1 MFYLK
6 KINFE
11 RNMNFLSNADWSF
24 PIPIY
29 YGPDRIKELPNL
41 CKLNNLSRPLIVTD
55 RGSATLPFINNLLKD
70 LNNSHIKCN
79 LFSEISPNP
88 LDKEINNGKFA
99 FKNGRH
105 DSIIAIGGGSGM
117 DGGKAISLI
126 ANNSHELWEFDYDKT
141 PISELSDFPPLIC
154 VPTTAGTG
162 AETES
167 TAMITNSE
175 LGMKLCIWHPKQK
188 PIAAILDPKLT
199 LGLPKT
205 LTAWTGVD
213 ALVHGLE
220 AYSVNSLYAVAD
232 GMALEGLNLIGNHL
246 SEVYQ
251 NPDNISSRGGML
263 IGSCLTGISFLKGL
277 GLVHAIS
284 HMVGAVYNTQ
294 HGLTNA
300 ILLPKILQ
308 FNKNAISQKIKFM
321 HFALY
326 KKPGTFND
334 LYSNICNLLDEL
346 EIPDGLGKIGVK
358 NDKINELAIKSS
370 KDAAALTNPRVASI
384 NELESI
390 IKDSVFKTR

>member
-1 MFYLK
+1 MD
-6 KINFE
+6 
-11 RNMNFLSNADWSF
+11 FLSNTDWSF

-29 YGPDRIKELPNL
+29 YGPNRIKELPDL
-41 CKLNNLSRPLIVTD
+41 CKRNNLKRPLIVTD
-55 RGSATLPFINNLLKD
+55 RGSTTLPFINDLLKD

-88 LDKEINNGKFA
+88 LDKEINSGKLA
-99 FKNGRH
+99 FKNGSH

-126 ANNSHELWEFDYDKT
+126 ANNSQGLWEFDYDKP
-141 PISELSDFPPLIC
+141 PITKLNNFPPLIC
-154 VPTTAGTG
+154 IPTTAGTG

-175 LGMKLCIWHPKQK
+175 LGMKLCIWHPNQK

-213 ALVHGLE
+213 ALVHGIE
-220 AYSVNSLYAVAD
+220 AYSVNSLYSVAD
-232 GMALEGLNLIGNHL
+232 GMALEGLKLIGNHL

-251 NPDNISSRGGML
+251 NPENIASRGGML

-300 ILLPKILQ
+300 ILLPKILK
-308 FNKNAISQKIKFM
+308 FNKNVISQKINFM

-326 KKPGTFND
+326 EKPGKFDD
-334 LYSNICNLLDEL
+334 LYSNICNLLDDL
-346 EIPDGLGKIGVK
+346 EIPNGLEKIGVK
-358 NDKINELAIKSS
+358 NDKIKELALKSS

-390 IKDSVFKTR
+390 IKDSVLKTR

>member
-1 MFYLK
+1 MD
-6 KINFE
+6 
-11 RNMNFLSNADWSF
+11 FLSNTDWSF

-29 YGPDRIKELPNL
+29 YGPNRIKELPDL
-41 CKLNNLSRPLIVTD
+41 CKRNNLKRPLIVTD
-55 RGSATLPFINNLLKD
+55 RGSTTLAFINDLLKD

-88 LDKEINNGKFA
+88 LDKEINSGKLA
-99 FKNGRH
+99 FKNGSH

-126 ANNSHELWEFDYDKT
+126 ANNSQGLWEFDYDKP
-141 PISELSDFPPLIC
+141 PITKLNNFPPLIC
-154 VPTTAGTG
+154 IPTTAGTG

-175 LGMKLCIWHPKQK
+175 LGMKLCIWHPNQK

-213 ALVHGLE
+213 ALVHGIE
-220 AYSVNSLYAVAD
+220 AYSVNSLYSVAD
-232 GMALEGLNLIGNHL
+232 GMALEGLKLIGNHL

-251 NPDNISSRGGML
+251 NPENIASRGGML

-300 ILLPKILQ
+300 ILLPKILK
-308 FNKNAISQKIKFM
+308 FNKNVISQKINFM

-326 KKPGTFND
+326 EKPGKFDD
-334 LYSNICNLLDEL
+334 LYSNICNLLDDL
-346 EIPDGLGKIGVK
+346 EIPNGLEKIGVK
-358 NDKINELAIKSS
+358 NDKIKELALKSS

-390 IKDSVFKTR
+390 IKDSVLKTR

>member
-1 MFYLK
+1 M
-6 KINFE
+6 
-11 RNMNFLSNADWSF
+11 
-24 PIPIY
+24 
-29 YGPDRIKELPNL
+29 
-41 CKLNNLSRPLIVTD
+41 
-55 RGSATLPFINNLLKD
+55 
-70 LNNSHIKCN
+70 
-79 LFSEISPNP
+79 
-88 LDKEINNGKFA
+88 DKEINSGKLA

-126 ANNSHELWEFDYDKT
+126 ANNSQGLWEFDYDKP
-141 PISELSDFPPLIC
+141 PITKLNNFPPLIC
-154 VPTTAGTG
+154 IPTTAGTG

-175 LGMKLCIWHPKQK
+175 LGMKLCIWHPNQK

-213 ALVHGLE
+213 ALVHGIE
-220 AYSVNSLYAVAD
+220 AYSVNSLYSVAD
-232 GMALEGLNLIGNHL
+232 GMALEGLKLIGNHL
-246 SEVYQ
+246 SEVYK
-251 NPDNISSRGGML
+251 NPYNIASRGGML

-300 ILLPKILQ
+300 ILLPKILK
-308 FNKNAISQKIKFM
+308 FNKNVISQKINFM

-326 KKPGTFND
+326 EKPGKFDD
-334 LYSNICNLLDEL
+334 LYSNICNLLDDL
-346 EIPDGLGKIGVK
+346 EIPNGLDKIGVK
-358 NDKINELAIKSS
+358 NDKINELALKSS

-384 NELESI
+384 DELESI
-390 IKDSVFKTR
+390 IKDSVLKTR